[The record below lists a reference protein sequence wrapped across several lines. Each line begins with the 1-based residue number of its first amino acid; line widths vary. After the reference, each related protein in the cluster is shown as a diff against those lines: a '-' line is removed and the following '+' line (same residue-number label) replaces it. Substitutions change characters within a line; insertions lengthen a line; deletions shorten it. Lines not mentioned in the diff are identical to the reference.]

1 MEIILYRIF
10 NKLYQMTNL
19 KLKEKQKPYMKLSL
33 WPFQNLL
40 MGIKSKHALKGLM
53 NLYMTIITNLKLF
66 FKENFR
72 CPSDTESTRGFLTLC
87 S

>member
-1 MEIILYRIF
+1 MEIILYRLF
-10 NKLYQMTNL
+10 NKLYQMANL
-19 KLKEKQKPYMKLSL
+19 KLKEKQKLYMKLSL

-53 NLYMTIITNLKLF
+53 NLCVTIITNLKFF